1 MSRHIDN
8 QELNNALEDCI
19 RLMTEDQSTIDDCL
33 KRYPHLKKELEP
45 LLGTTNILQTTA
57 PVKPREEFK
66 KSARSRLMQKLEAP
80 VQIDKQRIRPRRM
93 MIRLL
98 AASLALVLLF
108 SGVAAASTN
117 SLPDSP
123 LYPIK
128 RIVEQAQMLTKTN
141 AKSHAFAHLKLAE
154 KRLTE
159 AEAMIKKKKTKLAKN
174 MIEDMNQ
181 EIENALEYILQLN
194 NKDQK
199 ILLTKLIKLT
209 EKQQS
214 VLKRLIG
221 QSGENEKNELQ
232 DTDKQSKQNME
243 QAKEA
248 LKGTEPKT
256 GPQKQIPM
264 PSTQEQNNKQ
274 TNQPTDSSSKE
285 NTGDQGG
292 TQGSGGQ
299 QSPGNNNESSD
310 THNNDGGSS
319 NSQNNQSMPDSSGS
333 FSGNGRNF

>member
-1 MSRHIDN
+1 MSRHIEN

-33 KRYPHLKKELEP
+33 KRYPHLKEELEP
-45 LLGTTNILQTTA
+45 LLGTTHMLQTTA

-66 KSARSRLMQKLEAP
+66 KSARSRLMQELEAP
-80 VQIDKQRIRPRRM
+80 IQIEKQRIRPRRM

-128 RIVEQAQMLTKTN
+128 RMVEQAQMLTKTN
-141 AKSHAFAHLKLAE
+141 TKSHAFAHLQLAE
-154 KRLTE
+154 KRLNE
-159 AEAMIKKKKTKLAKN
+159 AEAMTKKKKIKLAKN
-174 MIEDMNQ
+174 TTEDMNQ

-199 ILLTKLIKLT
+199 TLLTKLIKLT
-209 EKQQS
+209 EKQQAI
-214 VLKRLIG
+214 LKRLIG

-256 GPQKQIPM
+256 GPQKQIPR

-274 TNQPTDSSSKE
+274 TNQPTDSSSKDG
-285 NTGDQGG
+285 TGGQGG

-299 QSPGNNNESSD
+299 QGTGSNNENSTQNNNGD
-310 THNNDGGSS
+310 SS
-319 NSQNNQSMPDSSGS
+319 NSQNNQSMPNSSGS
-333 FSGNGRNF
+333 TSGNGRNF